1 MTTVTLRPYNPTDTE
16 RLAHIYTQ
24 AALILGKTQYTEQQV
39 QIWADYPIQ
48 YFDEFKAMLSNGHT
62 YVAASGCGEILGFGQ
77 LCPTDYVTLLY
88 VLPEFSRAG
97 VGTTIYKQLEIIAQD
112 NQQKCLSVTA
122 SKISKGLFEKLGF
135 EVIDT
140 EISLRNGIE
149 FERYNMVKI
158 LI

>member
-1 MTTVTLRPYNPTDTE
+1 MTTITLRPYNPTDTE

-39 QIWADYPIQ
+39 QMWADYPIQ
-48 YFDEFKAMLSNGHT
+48 YFHEFKAMLSNGHT
-62 YVAASGCGEILGFGQ
+62 YVAASGCGEIIGFGQ
-77 LCPTDYVTLLY
+77 IHPTDYVTLLY
-88 VLPEFSRAG
+88 VLPEYSRTG
-97 VGTTIYKQLEIIAQD
+97 VGQTIYKQLENIAQD
-112 NQQKCLSVTA
+112 NQQKCVSVTA

-158 LI
+158 FI

>member
-1 MTTVTLRPYNPTDTE
+1 MTTVTLRPYNPNDTK

-39 QIWADYPIQ
+39 QMWADYPVQ
-48 YFDEFKAMLSNGHT
+48 YFDEFTTMLSNGDT
-62 YVAASGCGEILGFGQ
+62 YVAISDCGEILGFGQ

-88 VLPEFSRAG
+88 VLPEYSRAG
-97 VGTTIYKQLEIIAQD
+97 VGTTIYKQLENITQED
-112 NQQKCLSVTA
+112 KQKCVSVTA

-158 LI
+158 FI

>member
-1 MTTVTLRPYNPTDTE
+1 M
-16 RLAHIYTQ
+16 
-24 AALILGKTQYTEQQV
+24 GKTQYTKHQV
-39 QIWADYPIQ
+39 QMWADYPIQ
-48 YFDEFKAMLSNGHT
+48 YFDEFKAMLANGHT
-62 YVAASGCGEILGFGQ
+62 YVAISSCGEILGFGQ

-88 VLPEFSRAG
+88 VLPEYSRAG
-97 VGTTIYKQLEIIAQD
+97 VGTTIYKQLEDIAQD

-158 LI
+158 FI

>member
-62 YVAASGCGEILGFGQ
+62 YVAASGCGEIIGFGQ
-77 LCPTDYVTLLY
+77 IYPTDYVTLLY
-88 VLPEFSRAG
+88 VLPEYSRAG
-97 VGTTIYKQLEIIAQD
+97 IGTTIYKQLENIAQD
-112 NQQKCLSVTA
+112 NQQKCLSVIA